1 MDDETEFRRE
11 VAAELLTLRSLCSF
25 LLADAIARVPSAER
39 VMFLSDLLRAGVS
52 PDRLTAADDFKAEAQ
67 ADIVVRSRETLQEIA
82 TGLAEVFGVE
92 LPGD

>member
-1 MDDETEFRRE
+1 
-11 VAAELLTLRSLCSF
+11 
-25 LLADAIARVPSAER
+25 
-39 VMFLSDLLRAGVS
+39 
-52 PDRLTAADDFKAEAQ
+52 LTAADAFKAEAQ